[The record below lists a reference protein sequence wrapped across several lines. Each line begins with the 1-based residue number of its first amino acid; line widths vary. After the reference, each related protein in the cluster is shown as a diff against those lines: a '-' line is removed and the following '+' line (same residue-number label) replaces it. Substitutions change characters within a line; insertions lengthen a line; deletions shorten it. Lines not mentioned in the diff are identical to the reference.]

1 MIFDFGAS
9 NGRAIVAIFDGSKYE
24 LKIIHRF
31 DNIEIMAIGTLY
43 WDILQLYD
51 NLLTGISL
59 AVRKYKNISS
69 IGIDTW
75 GADCCFID
83 VNGKLLSNPIS
94 YRDEHR
100 YADSDK
106 LFDVISKKE
115 LFELTCGPVSPE
127 NDLFHLY
134 SLKLRNALE
143 ISSGDKILSI
153 ADILNYLLTGRA
165 TNEFTRMTMGL
176 MFNQRK
182 RQLEEKILDRF
193 GFPRDW
199 FPEMV
204 FPGENIGNISQ
215 EVCKGLEIET
225 IPVIAPATHD
235 TASAIAG
242 IPVKDDKNWAF
253 ISIGTWAIMGQRTE
267 VQMVSDKILNAG
279 FANEGGVEVPNIF
292 MNEMVGLWIIQQCRD
307 RWIKDTGKDIT
318 WDEIIEAAKSVKP
331 FYAFIDISA
340 EDFAQLQNNM
350 PKFIQ
355 SHCKD
360 RGQNVPE
367 GIGEISRCIFESL
380 AMRFRYNLSI
390 MEKLTGQKNTI
401 LYIVGGGVQN
411 KLLCQFIADALE
423 MPVTAGPIEATS
435 AGNLFM
441 QLKGTG
447 EISNLSEG
455 RQISSNS
462 SKIIDYE
469 PKNKKVWGDAYE
481 RYLTI
486 L

>member
-1 MIFDFGAS
+1 
-9 NGRAIVAIFDGSKYE
+9 
-24 LKIIHRF
+24 
-31 DNIEIMAIGTLY
+31 
-43 WDILQLYD
+43 
-51 NLLTGISL
+51 
-59 AVRKYKNISS
+59 
-69 IGIDTW
+69 
-75 GADCCFID
+75 
-83 VNGKLLSNPIS
+83 
-94 YRDEHR
+94 
-100 YADSDK
+100 
-106 LFDVISKKE
+106 
-115 LFELTCGPVSPE
+115 
-127 NDLFHLY
+127 
-134 SLKLRNALE
+134 
-143 ISSGDKILSI
+143 
-153 ADILNYLLTGRA
+153 
-165 TNEFTRMTMGL
+165 
-176 MFNQRK
+176 
-182 RQLEEKILDRF
+182 
-193 GFPRDW
+193 
-199 FPEMV
+199 MV

-215 EVCKGLEIET
+215 EGCKGLEIET

-267 VQMVSDKILNAG
+267 VQMVSDKILKAG

-360 RGQNVPE
+360 RGQNIPE